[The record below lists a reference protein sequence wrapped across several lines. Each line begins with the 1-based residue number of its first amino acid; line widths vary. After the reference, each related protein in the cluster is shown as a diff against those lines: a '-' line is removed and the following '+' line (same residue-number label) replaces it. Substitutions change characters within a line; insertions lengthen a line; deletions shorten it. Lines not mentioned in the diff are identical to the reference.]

1 MASIDDIT
9 PGTWT
14 IDASHTTVGFTARHL
29 MITKV
34 RGRFGAVEGAATI
47 EEDRLQ
53 SSVQATIDLASIDTG
68 DAGRDEHLRGADFF
82 DVGQPPDHAPSP
94 APASRRTAATSSS
107 SATSPSRASPS
118 PVELDLEFDGVSGD
132 PWGGTRAGF
141 TAEGEINRKDWG
153 LEWNVALEG
162 GGVLVG
168 EKIKLQP
175 RRRARQ
181 GLTPPLAPAAPVP
194 TRTHDRAGSRA
205 RPDPVRSR
213 EEP

>member
-47 EEDRLQ
+47 AEDRLQ
-53 SSVQATIDLASIDTG
+53 SSVQATIELGSIDTG
-68 DAGRDEHLRGADFF
+68 DTGRDEHLRSADFF
-82 DVGQPPDHAPSP
+82 DVANHPTITF
-94 APASRRTAATSSS
+94 ASTGIKEDGGDFVLFGDLTIKGI
-107 SATSPSRASPS
+107 TK
-118 PVELDLEFDGVSGD
+118 PVELELEFDGVSGD

-141 TAEGEINRKDWG
+141 TASGEINRKDWG

-168 EKIKLQP
+168 EKIKL
-175 RRRARQ
+175 
-181 GLTPPLAPAAPVP
+181 GLDVELVKAEA
-194 TRTHDRAGSRA
+194 
-205 RPDPVRSR
+205 
-213 EEP
+213 